1 MDDFRTRFTGAMRER
16 NFSLPLASLAM
27 ALILSAI
34 PILIAGRNPIIAYYE
49 MLGGAVGG
57 PIRIGVSL
65 TKATPIIFTGLSVA
79 LAFRSGLFN
88 IGAEGQLYLGALGA
102 TLVALGFPDAPKV
115 FLLPASIV
123 IGFLFGAIWGVIPGY
138 LKARYQT
145 NEIITTIMM
154 NYIAFWFIS
163 YLVHGPLREPN
174 SMYSYTAEV
183 PLTSRL
189 PVLIPGT
196 QLHAGFL
203 IALVLVV
210 ITYILIE
217 KTAIGFRLRAT
228 GANPEAAHYAGMS
241 IRRNIILVMALSGG
255 LAALAG
261 VSEILGVQYRLSDF
275 FSSGFGYDGVAVA
288 LLGNSNPWGVLL
300 ASLFFGLLRGGA
312 SIMQRRIGVPAATVL
327 IIQGMAVFFVVI
339 GVGFRIKR
347 HTKVLPERQA
357 DGIRPETGRAAHD
370 EEKEPSVA
378 EDSR

>member
-1 MDDFRTRFTGAMRER
+1 MNDFRTRFTDAIRAQ
-16 NFSLPLASLAM
+16 NFTLPLVSLAM
-27 ALILSAI
+27 ALILSAV
-34 PILIAGRNPIIAYYE
+34 PILIAGRNPIVAYYE
-49 MLGGAVGG
+49 MMAGAVGG
-57 PIRIGVSL
+57 PVRIGVSL
-65 TKATPIIFTGLSVA
+65 TKATPILFTGLSVA

-102 TLVALGFPDAPKV
+102 TLVALGFPSMPQV
-115 FLLPASIV
+115 LLLPASIGV
-123 IGFLFGAIWGVIPGY
+123 GFLFGAFWGVIPGY

-183 PLTSRL
+183 PQSSRL

-210 ITYILIE
+210 ATYILLS
-217 KTAIGFRLRAT
+217 KTAIGFRMRAT

-241 IRRNIILVMALSGG
+241 IRKNIVLVMALSGG
-255 LAALAG
+255 LAGLAG
-261 VSEILGVQYRLSDF
+261 VTEILGIQYRLSDF

-327 IIQGMAVFFVVI
+327 IIQGLAVFFVVI
-339 GVGFRIKR
+339 GVGFRSR
-347 HTKVLPERQA
+347 RPTRVLPGRRTAGVDA
-357 DGIRPETGRAAHD
+357 DPDRAVPDA
-370 EEKEPSVA
+370 EKEPDVA
-378 EDSR
+378 EDGR